1 MQSICII
8 FLNNQLS
15 DHKRWCCDTAAIY
28 SDLVPGSL
36 KPLSEEDSEL
46 DFGTIAEAEGSTFA
60 MWVMLNCEH
69 VVGGAT
75 KPNCKGMLSI

>member
-1 MQSICII
+1 M
-8 FLNNQLS
+8 
-15 DHKRWCCDTAAIY
+15 
-28 SDLVPGSL
+28 PGSL

-46 DFGTIAEAEGSTFA
+46 DFGTIAETDGSIFA

-75 KPNCKGMLSI
+75 KPNCKGIYLVEVDLKCTSLALIK